1 MQHHHRPAKYLSTP
15 IEASEPLINY
25 INQTPLP
32 SIYPPVLPSSAEE
45 ILHYNN
51 LIAENR

>member
-32 SIYPPVLPSSAEE
+32 SIYPVLPSSAEE